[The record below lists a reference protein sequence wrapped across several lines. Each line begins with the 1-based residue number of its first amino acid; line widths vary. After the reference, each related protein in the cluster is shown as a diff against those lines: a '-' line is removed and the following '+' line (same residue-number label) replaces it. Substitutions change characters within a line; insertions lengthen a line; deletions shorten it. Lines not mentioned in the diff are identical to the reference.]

1 MSDDIIEFEEGDNVE
16 FEEEDNDHN
25 DHNSDDPELL
35 LIFKNISIK

>member
-25 DHNSDDPELL
+25 SDDPELL
-35 LIFKNISIK
+35 LIFKNICIK